1 MTALQSV
8 DLSLYHHIL
17 YAPHPEW
24 LNRLMIFVTR
34 PENFFLSIGVAAF
47 FLVLWG
53 GGRGRFLV
61 LSAGIG
67 VAISDPLA
75 SIAIKS
81 LVRRPRPCHGEVAA
95 HLPLGCSDSWSFPSS
110 HSVNIFCEA
119 TIISLLYPKAAP
131 YATLFA
137 GFVGY
142 SRIYLGVHYP
152 FDVLG
157 GALIGVAVGWAV
169 VSVLG
174 RLPVLG
180 RMRQERPTR

>member
-1 MTALQSV
+1 MTALQSL
-8 DLSLYHHIL
+8 DLFLYHRIL

-24 LNRLMIFVTR
+24 LTRVMIFVTR
-34 PENFFLSIGVAAF
+34 PENFFLAIGVAVF

-53 GGRGRFLV
+53 RGRGRFLV

-67 VAISDPLA
+67 VAVSDPLA
-75 SIAIKS
+75 SFVIKS
-81 LVRRPRPCHGEVAA
+81 LVRRPRPCHGETAA

-119 TIISLLYPKAAP
+119 TIISLIYPKAAP
-131 YATLFA
+131 YATLLA
-137 GFVGY
+137 GLVGY

-157 GALIGVAVGWAV
+157 GAVIGVVIGWTV
-169 VSVLG
+169 VFFLG
-174 RLPVLG
+174 RLPILG
-180 RMRQERPTR
+180 KMRKERPSR